1 MIASGYDLTGAI
13 SGSSSTVAV
22 AVAIAAAG
30 AGAVL
35 TASSCVVCVDDGV
48 VAFDR

>member
-1 MIASGYDLTGAI
+1 MIASGYALTGAI

-22 AVAIAAAG
+22 AVAAAG

-35 TASSCVVCVDDGV
+35 TPSSCVVCVDDGV